1 MNPLPLFQ
9 PYDAGS
15 NLDASLLLKGVRM
28 NLVKNAITVALV
40 AGVISLTPV
49 AANAYP
55 SATGS
60 VGHETV
66 EVKTSKTGDKVL
78 AVTGVA
84 EFNGNTLA
92 KKTLSITLKLP
103 DGTKVDLGTVKTDA
117 NGNYSLNIKSLTKKP
132 GVYKVYATY
141 KGKSTIVTITVK

>member
-1 MNPLPLFQ
+1 
-9 PYDAGS
+9 
-15 NLDASLLLKGVRM
+15 M
-28 NLVKNAITVALV
+28 NLVKNAIAVALV
-40 AGVISLTPV
+40 AGVISLSPV

-60 VGHETV
+60 VGHEFV
-66 EVKTSKTGDKVL
+66 QVKTTSSGAKVL

-92 KKTLSITLKLP
+92 KKTISITLKLP
-103 DGTKVDLGTVKTDA
+103 NGTKVDLGTVKTDA
-117 NGNYSLNIKSLTKKP
+117 QGNYSLNIKNQAKKP